1 MGGVACCFLESVE
14 LEQCCGGLHVCPKKR
29 NKVQNKLGVVIKCIK
44 KGKLL
49 TRLQQL
55 ASVYDDF
62 SRESKS
68 FFSIILSLAVFTQ
81 EKKANRLL
89 LKRITTLIYV
99 QTHPHPPPPH
109 RFSCCL
115 MSEVC
120 LRLGWSLTETRV
132 HVWSP
137 RMLKAFSSSEQNARY
152 QH

>member
-55 ASVYDDF
+55 GSVYDDF

-81 EKKANRLL
+81 GKKS
-89 LKRITTLIYV
+89 K
-99 QTHPHPPPPH
+99 QTSAETHYHIDLCADPPPP
-109 RFSCCL
+109 SA
-115 MSEVC
+115 
-120 LRLGWSLTETRV
+120 
-132 HVWSP
+132 SP
-137 RMLKAFSSSEQNARY
+137 
-152 QH
+152 

>member
-44 KGKLL
+44 EGNLL

-81 EKKANRLL
+81 KKS
-89 LKRITTLIYV
+89 K
-99 QTHPHPPPPH
+99 QTSAETHYHIDLCAAPPP
-109 RFSCCL
+109 
-115 MSEVC
+115 
-120 LRLGWSLTETRV
+120 
-132 HVWSP
+132 
-137 RMLKAFSSSEQNARY
+137 SSSSP
-152 QH
+152 